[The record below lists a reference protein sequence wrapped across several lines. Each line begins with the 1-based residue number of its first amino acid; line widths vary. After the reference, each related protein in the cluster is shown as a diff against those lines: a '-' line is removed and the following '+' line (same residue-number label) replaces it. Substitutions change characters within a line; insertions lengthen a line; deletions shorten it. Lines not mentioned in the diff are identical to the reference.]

1 MKFLCLSELSK
12 SNNSSAVTN
21 STGSADRLNNSYARF
36 DKEDHS
42 EEIESRKFHLFEPA
56 NLEDPIEISE
66 LEVIDCLRNI
76 NVKKAAGPDKI
87 SAKIIKYCRSS
98 LLSIIHKLFNM
109 SASLL
114 RMPSLWKVGE
124 IIPVSKKPIPKVDND
139 LRPVT
144 LTAILSVS

>member
-1 MKFLCLSELSK
+1 M
-12 SNNSSAVTN
+12 
-21 STGSADRLNNSYARF
+21 RF
-36 DKEDHS
+36 DKEEHS
-42 EEIESRKFHLFEPA
+42 EEIESRKSHLLELA